1 MDLSRQSRF
10 ENRMD
15 LLGYLRTQAHANRL
29 ANHRLHH
36 AMRTLSSAEYQAP
49 RTSFFPSLAKTLD
62 HILAVDLYYLAAL
75 HGEADMERQW
85 REAPK
90 CGTVA
95 ELAAAQEVADL
106 RFVADVGGLSAAAL
120 DEIVDLQRAEGRIQR
135 ERRGHVI
142 AHLLNHQ
149 VHHRGQAHAMLAGT
163 NVKPPPLDEF
173 LMPSEAHLRETD
185 VKAAGWTEASLFGS
199 P

>member
-1 MDLSRQSRF
+1 M
-10 ENRMD
+10 E
-15 LLGYLRTQAHANRL
+15 LLGFLRTQAHANRL

-36 AMRTLSSAEYQAP
+36 AMRTLSREEFQAL
-49 RTSFFPSLAKTLD
+49 RTSFFPSLAKTLN

-85 REAPK
+85 RDAPD
-90 CGTVA
+90 CETVA
-95 ELAAAQEVADL
+95 DLAFAQAAADERFIAHVGALAAAQLE
-106 RFVADVGGLSAAAL
+106 DVV
-120 DEIVDLQRAEGRIQR
+120 EMVRAEGRIQR

-163 NVKPPPLDEF
+163 AIKPPPLDEF
-173 LMPSEAHLRETD
+173 LMPSEAHFREAEL
-185 VKAAGWTEASLFGS
+185 KALGWTEASLFGHA
-199 P
+199 PGPA